1 MYTPWS
7 NASLKRAI
15 QITRNLSKIC
25 KCLQA
30 QVQLSRR
37 EILQAKR
44 GLEELKA
51 SHEVPGVI
59 AMYHK
64 YDTLL
69 NPYLQSYELDSRPSL
84 AGDEKIV
91 C

>member
-7 NASLKRAI
+7 NESLKRAI
-15 QITRNLSKIC
+15 QITRNLSKVC
-25 KCLQA
+25 ECLQA

-37 EILQAKR
+37 DILQVKQE
-44 GLEELKA
+44 LEELK
-51 SHEVPGVI
+51 SKDEIPGAF

-64 YDTLL
+64 YAALL
-69 NPYLQSYELDSRPSL
+69 NPYLQSYELDSHPSL
-84 AGDEKIV
+84 AGGEKVI